1 MSPKFCLV
9 VVDDHAL
16 FRRGLISLLNEMP
29 EFEVVGDAANG
40 RDAMEIIRDT
50 QPDLVLL
57 DVNMPEMGGL
67 ETLREIRGRNT
78 ELPVLMLTISQD
90 DDALLGAI
98 LAGASGYLLKNAEP
112 ELLQQVILRVLAG
125 ESVLSPEVTAKV
137 FAALRRMQ
145 AERGRSLLSNREL
158 EVLHCM
164 RRGLTTPE
172 ISAELFISEN
182 TVKTHVQHILEKLGV
197 RKRSEAAA
205 RAAELNLV

>member
-1 MSPKFCLV
+1 MSPKFYLV

-98 LAGASGYLLKNAEP
+98 LAGANGYLLKNAEP

-182 TVKTHVQHILEKLGV
+182 TVKTHIRHILEKLGV
-197 RKRSEAAA
+197 RKRSDAAA

>member
-182 TVKTHVQHILEKLGV
+182 TVKTHIRHILEKLGV
-197 RKRSEAAA
+197 RKRSDAAA